1 MNIELLKNRSQ
12 PPGGWSY
19 WCPKGQMDFPGGFAF
34 DVQVGKIR
42 AYRAAN
48 PGLNLP
54 SDLGAVRHAL
64 LLHTFL
70 RLRKQQGLEETMK
83 WFSVTDTD
91 DAAILDLVKKKAQNL
106 QTEQPN
112 ESAKPAGGNSLLST
126 VANLSEG
133 ARILSDMFG
142 ENRSPVSP
150 TTAFSRAG
158 ICAPCK
164 KNEPGNWLA
173 RLAGALGPFIKEQ
186 LEAKKQMSLE
196 TPFDDKLTSCKVC
209 DCCLP
214 LLVWTPILTIAERTD
229 PKTLNK
235 YPKHCWKKNELK
247 DLLA

>member
-70 RLRKQQGLEETMK
+70 RLRKQQGLETTMA

-91 DAAILDLVKKKAQNL
+91 DAEINELIKKKQQNL
-106 QTEQPN
+106 PSDPVI
-112 ESAKPAGGNSLLST
+112 ESAKPAGIIETVKQLST
-126 VANLSEG
+126 GAQTLTDWLGEG
-133 ARILSDMFG
+133 AM
-142 ENRSPVSP
+142 PVSP
-150 TTAFSRAG
+150 KLAGKRANTCRKCPLNG
-158 ICAPCK
+158 S
-164 KNEPGNWLA
+164 GNWLQ
-173 RLAGALGPFIKEQ
+173 RLASAVAGVV
-186 LEAKKQMSLE
+186 KQQVELKNEMSLH
-196 TPFDDKLTSCKVC
+196 V
-209 DCCLP
+209 
-214 LLVWTPILTIAERTD
+214 
-229 PKTLNK
+229 
-235 YPKHCWKKNELK
+235 KNEDELGICSACGCAIQLK
-247 DLLA
+247 VWVPLETILQDTTQEVMAKLHEKCWITAEAAK